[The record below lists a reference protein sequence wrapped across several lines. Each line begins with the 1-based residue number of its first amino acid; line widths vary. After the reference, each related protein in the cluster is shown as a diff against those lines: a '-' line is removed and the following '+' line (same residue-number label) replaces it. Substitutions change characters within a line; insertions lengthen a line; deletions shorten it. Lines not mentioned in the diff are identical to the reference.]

1 MFDET
6 LKLAKQGDDRA
17 IERLLVPYLPALTA
31 FVRLRLLPR
40 VAKRESPADIVQ
52 SVCREVISD
61 LSSIRA
67 VDEEGFRSWLF
78 SVTFNKVR
86 NKHAFHHASKRNVVQ
101 DLSGSF
107 DFGVGEEVLL
117 SSYGRAVTPSQDAA
131 ASEEIARI
139 EAAFALLPVDY
150 RDVLLHVG
158 IAGLSYAEAGR
169 LLEKTENAI
178 RQLVHRARARLAT
191 LLD

>member
-1 MFDET
+1 MFEET
-6 LKLAKQGDDRA
+6 LARAKKGNNQA

-31 FVRLRLLPR
+31 FVRLRLNPR
-40 VAKRESPADIVQ
+40 VAKHESPADVVQ

-61 LSSIRA
+61 LSKVRA
-67 VDEEGFRSWLF
+67 TDEGGFRAWLF

-86 NKHAFHHASKRNVVQ
+86 KKHEFHHADKRNVRQ

-107 DFGVGEEVLL
+107 DFGIGEEVLL
-117 SSYGRAVTPSQDAA
+117 SSYGRAATPSQDAA

-139 EAAFALLPVDY
+139 EAAFAQLPTDY
-150 RDVLLHVG
+150 SNVLLHVG

-169 LLEKTENAI
+169 LLEKTEDSV